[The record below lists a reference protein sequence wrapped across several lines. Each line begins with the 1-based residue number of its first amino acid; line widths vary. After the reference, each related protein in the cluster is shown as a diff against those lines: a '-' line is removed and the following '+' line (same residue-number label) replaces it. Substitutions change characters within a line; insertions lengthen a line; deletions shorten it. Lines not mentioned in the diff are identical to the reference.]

1 VFDVGVMLVCGIMAY
16 FMEAN
21 DIPVAPAIL
30 GIVLGRLLEDSFMVS
45 MIKSDW
51 DLTVFFQRPVSA
63 VLGVITVILWSGP
76 FIAAFRKWRR
86 DVKDADA
93 ENKTCNPNIDD
104 VV

>member
-1 VFDVGVMLVCGIMAY
+1 
-16 FMEAN
+16 
-21 DIPVAPAIL
+21 
-30 GIVLGRLLEDSFMVS
+30 MVS

-63 VLGVITVILWSGP
+63 VLGVITVILWGGP
-76 FIAAFRKWRR
+76 FIAVFRKWRQ

-93 ENKTCNPNIDD
+93 ENKACQPNIDD